1 MEDQLFCSSEISN
14 WVNPDCKGKAGRAKE
29 RERERSCKQW
39 PGPWFGE
46 PALWTRR
53 SRVQVWPVIK
63 SASTSSNNTWVWL
76 HHIEQCYIFIFR
88 YFFLLSVLLKVLS
101 SHLHN
106 AWKCLLS
113 TQMRRINFR
122 GGGGICLFV
131 YFYLYDGKDWCEHV
145 RRIYRRINAVIAVP
159 RSFAYPN

>member
-14 WVNPDCKGKAGRAKE
+14 WVNPDCKGKAGRVKE
-29 RERERSCKQW
+29 RERLQTVAW
-39 PGPWFGE
+39 
-46 PALWTRR
+46 AL
-53 SRVQVWPVIK
+53 VWQACTVNQK
-63 SASTSSNNTWVWL
+63 VTGSSLVCYQKCL
-76 HHIEQCYIFIFR
+76 HQQQEHMGLTTPHRAVLHFYFHIYI
-88 YFFLLSVLLKVLS
+88 FFLLSVLLKVG

-159 RSFAYPN
+159 MSFAYPN